1 MLPNK
6 TILPTI
12 LQFVAAIHIAAVERD
27 RGRKGKADPR
37 DSPSTAPPSSS
48 AADAPLFPSDTLPH
62 YATGRA
68 DERARNQQGRV
79 RSGSL
84 DCWHVVVP
92 LLIYQNLRRGSIER
106 ESIRMLDAVESS
118 STN

>member
-12 LQFVAAIHIAAVERD
+12 LQFVAAVDIGAVEREE
-27 RGRKGKADPR
+27 GKGKADPR

-48 AADAPLFPSDTLPH
+48 AAAAAPLFPSDTLPH

-79 RSGSL
+79 
-84 DCWHVVVP
+84 HPEVAVHA
-92 LLIYQNLRRGSIER
+92 LLAYCDTLANLP
-106 ESIRMLDAVESS
+106 
-118 STN
+118 